1 MAPKRKFTVAFKLE
15 VLKHATENSGE
26 QTARHFNIDARQVR
40 AWKKQKNALVDAAK
54 LISPRRARIQGGGRR
69 PVSEEMEAT
78 LSCWIQ
84 ERRKRYLRVSRRMI
98 QVKATELF
106 PEMSDC
112 QGENFNASRGWLER
126 FLKRNNF
133 SLRKRTTM
141 AQSDARHSISKIVN
155 FITYV
160 NHKIA
165 EKKMKDSDVIAMD
178 ETACWFDMPGQTT
191 VDTVGVKSV
200 TLKTTGHE
208 KCHVTVALAAK
219 GDGTKLKPYIVFK
232 GGIRE
237 VKAVAAECNDV
248 VLATSKNG
256 WMDDSLTTDWLAK
269 VVGRRLFGSERL
281 LVWDSYRCHISQATK
296 TEMKTGYRM
305 QMAVVPGGCTKYV
318 QPADVSWNAGF
329 KAHLKQ
335 SYDAWL
341 AEEGNK
347 TFTKGGNM
355 RAADKRTIS
364 RIPIPGPVPA
374 RAFRG
379 YPRCL

>member
-15 VLKHATENSGE
+15 VLKYATENSGE

-84 ERRKRYLRVSRRMI
+84 ERRKRYLRVSRRII

-106 PEMSDC
+106 PETSDC

-237 VKAVAAECNDV
+237 GVCLITGTDR
-248 VLATSKNG
+248 NG
-256 WMDDSLTTDWLAK
+256 PEPTETDQNLPERTETDPK
-269 VVGRRLFGSERL
+269 IYRNGPKSTGTDRNGPRRDRNGPRF
-281 LVWDSYRCHISQATK
+281 CQIHIK
-296 TEMKTGYRM
+296 THIEAICMY
-305 QMAVVPGGCTKYV
+305 Y
-318 QPADVSWNAGF
+318 
-329 KAHLKQ
+329 
-335 SYDAWL
+335 
-341 AEEGNK
+341 
-347 TFTKGGNM
+347 
-355 RAADKRTIS
+355 I
-364 RIPIPGPVPA
+364 
-374 RAFRG
+374 
-379 YPRCL
+379 